1 VSEDRGAV
9 PLTAS
14 VPRTLARDAAALLGF
29 SAALAVAAGVTKTPM
44 HLPGHSAIF
53 WMPVLVVAGSHRRPG
68 MAVGSAVLGGAMAS
82 LWGGV
87 GGLDFGCLL
96 AAAAMVQA
104 CSLAR
109 SPESRGT
116 WMLAAGVLGHLGKLG
131 IKVTAA
137 LASGLPLNHT
147 GLLLLPTLGL
157 YVAFGLIGGVLAW
170 GALAASRRLGRV
182 DDHGSSEES

>member
-1 VSEDRGAV
+1 VSEDRAAV
-9 PLTAS
+9 ELSRPIS
-14 VPRTLARDAAALLGF
+14 RSLARDAAALLGF
-29 SAALAVAAGVTKTPM
+29 SAALAVAVGVIKTPM
-44 HLPGHSAIF
+44 HVPGHSALF
-53 WMPVLVVAGSHRRPG
+53 WMPILVLAGSHRRPG
-68 MAVGSAVLGGAMAS
+68 MAVGSAALGGAMAS

-96 AAAAMVQA
+96 AAAALVQA
-104 CSLAR
+104 CALAR

-131 IKVTAA
+131 IKV
-137 LASGLPLNHT
+137 LASVAAGLPLNHT

-157 YVAFGLIGGVLAW
+157 YLAFGLMGGSLAW
-170 GALAASRRLGRV
+170 GALAASRRLGRA